1 METPDAPVEALPT
14 GGPGSALCPS
24 AGLYAQHGIVFDPAS
39 WVLSQSYFV
48 GGVNGTAP
56 FVLIIPGD
64 RIDQLGELDEYAI
77 GKPNGL
83 QNGQIGNSGGRFD
96 EKVLIE
102 AIISGANYHR
112 ASLSLLGRWALTGIG
127 MLEARERLIA
137 AFECVFPPDRD
148 QRWYDRHGE
157 IDKLVTYVYGR
168 EADKRDERI
177 SFEIGSDDEG
187 PPDDEIDEEALRAR
201 LSLDHW
207 MGREIPLR
215 ERLLGDVLSTTT
227 RMLLVADTG
236 LGKTNLALAVTFA
249 VARGSDYLHWH
260 GTGEPHRVLYVDGEM
275 SVRLMRDRI
284 EDAIRRAGS
293 KPAGVFV
300 LNTEDFPELPP
311 LSDPLGRLAIDKII
325 AALGGVDL
333 IVFDNLQALLAGD
346 MREELPWKNVL
357 GWVEDL
363 TRRKIAQV
371 WVHHTGHLT
380 TRSYGTKTREW
391 QMDVVALLESVERPE
406 ADLAFSLKFTKARER
421 TPGNRDDFEPMIITL
436 SGDRWASEA
445 GGAIGGK
452 RRPHRDRALEL
463 LREAITRE
471 VLYRRAT
478 RTFRPE
484 PCV

>member
-1 METPDAPVEALPT
+1 
-14 GGPGSALCPS
+14 
-24 AGLYAQHGIVFDPAS
+24 
-39 WVLSQSYFV
+39 
-48 GGVNGTAP
+48 
-56 FVLIIPGD
+56 
-64 RIDQLGELDEYAI
+64 
-77 GKPNGL
+77 
-83 QNGQIGNSGGRFD
+83 
-96 EKVLIE
+96 
-102 AIISGANYHR
+102 
-112 ASLSLLGRWALTGIG
+112 
-127 MLEARERLIA
+127 
-137 AFECVFPPDRD
+137 
-148 QRWYDRHGE
+148 
-157 IDKLVTYVYGR
+157 
-168 EADKRDERI
+168 
-177 SFEIGSDDEG
+177 
-187 PPDDEIDEEALRAR
+187 
-201 LSLDHW
+201 
-207 MGREIPLR
+207 
-215 ERLLGDVLSTTT
+215 
-227 RMLLVADTG
+227 
-236 LGKTNLALAVTFA
+236 
-249 VARGSDYLHWH
+249 
-260 GTGEPHRVLYVDGEM
+260 
-275 SVRLMRDRI
+275 
-284 EDAIRRAGS
+284 
-293 KPAGVFV
+293 V